1 MATDEG
7 PRERL
12 AVNVCHFARLLRK
25 AGLPVGP
32 GAVLDAVRTVDAID
46 VSVRE
51 DFYWAL
57 HAVFVKRRDQHEVFD
72 ECFQGFWRDPF
83 AINQALS
90 ILLPRTEP
98 PRQKQKDQRRRV
110 AEAWQSPHRP
120 DESPPP
126 DEEEV
131 QLDALMTASATERL
145 QGMDFEQMSAAEL
158 EEAKAAI
165 ARMDLSAMA
174 VPTRRFAPSPRGRVD
189 LRATMRASLR
199 GGGADIPLRFRR
211 RRVLPPPVVVF
222 CDISGS
228 MGRYSRMLLHFMHAL
243 TNDRT
248 RVHSFVFGTRFT
260 NVTRALRNR
269 DVDEAFAVMGAD
281 VEDWSG
287 GTRIGQA
294 VRTFNVAWS
303 RRVLGQ
309 GAILLLITDGLDRDD
324 TALLREEMDR
334 LHKSCRRLI
343 WLNPL
348 LRYDGFEPLAKGIQ
362 AILPHVDEMRPVH
375 NLRSLNQ
382 LAEALG
388 PRGRR
393 VVA

>member
-1 MATDEG
+1 MADA

-12 AVNVCHFARLLRK
+12 ALNVCHFARLLRK

-32 GAVLDAVRTVDAID
+32 GAVLDAVRTADAID

-83 AINQALS
+83 ALNQALS
-90 ILLPRTEP
+90 ILLPRNKKP
-98 PRQKQKDQRRRV
+98 HQKQKEQRRRV
-110 AEAWQSPHRP
+110 AEAWSNPHSS
-120 DESPPP
+120 DVDDIPPP
-126 DEEEV
+126 EEEEV
-131 QLDALMTASATERL
+131 KLDALMTASATERL

-174 VPTRRFAPSPRGRVD
+174 LPTRRFASAPRGRVD

-199 GGGADIPLRFRR
+199 GGGDDIPLRFRR
-211 RRVLPPPVVVF
+211 RRVLPPPIVVF

-260 NVTRALRNR
+260 NVTRALRHR
-269 DVDEAFAVMGAD
+269 DVDDAFVAMGAD

-294 VRTFNVAWS
+294 VRTFNVDWS

-324 TALLREEMDR
+324 TDLLAVEMER

-348 LRYDGFEPLAKGIQ
+348 LRYDGFEPLAKGVK

-388 PRGRR
+388 PRARR
-393 VVA
+393 IVA